1 MKSSTKSFILS
12 MAILFTFTLFGAAC
26 IPNNFFK
33 PPPPPPAP
41 PGLALTLTVQAI
53 QLQSYTQT
61 AQAQQAQPII
71 IVVTATPDPAL
82 ATATTDPAANIAPAA
97 TTSSAVTVTVSQNT
111 NCRAG
116 PGQAF
121 NDVGSL
127 GPGQIAEVIG
137 KDTFDNYWIIKLP
150 DGSGKTCWL
159 WGQYATVS
167 GDASKLAEV
176 ATPTPKGGSAAS
188 TGPLNAPT
196 LTGSVNCVD
205 VGGGD
210 YEYQVGLDWK
220 DNSTNETKFNIYT
233 STSDKFTAPA
243 NKTFFD
249 FDVTLPSGTDLF
261 VTIKAA
267 NDSGESSPSQI
278 GLKCP

>member
-1 MKSSTKSFILS
+1 MNVTRKSFSLISSILC
-12 MAILFTFTLFGAAC
+12 IFVLVAC
-26 IPNNFFK
+26 IPTSPA
-33 PPPPPPAP
+33 PPPPPPPDVAI
-41 PGLALTLTVQAI
+41 TLTVQAI
-53 QLQSYTQT
+53 QLEWFTQT
-61 AQAQQAQPII
+61 AQALQAQPII
-71 IVVTATPDPAL
+71 IVVTATPDPNL
-82 ATATTDPAANIAPAA
+82 APTTDPAANTAPLA
-97 TTSSAVTVTVSQNT
+97 TTSSAVTLTVSQNT
-111 NCRAG
+111 NCRSG
-116 PGQAF
+116 PSQDF
-121 NDVGSL
+121 DEVGSL

-137 KDTFDNYWIIKLP
+137 KDTFNNYWVIKLP

-159 WGQYATVS
+159 WGQYATVT
-167 GDASKLAEV
+167 GDPSKVADV

-188 TGPLNAPT
+188 TGALNAPT

-210 YEYQVGLDWK
+210 YEYQIGLDWK

-233 STSDKFTAPA
+233 STSNKFTAPA

-267 NDSGESSPSQI
+267 NDSGESGPSQT
-278 GLKCP
+278 GFKCP

>member
-1 MKSSTKSFILS
+1 MNVTRKLFSLLFS
-12 MAILFTFTLFGAAC
+12 MVCIFGLIAC
-26 IPNNFFK
+26 GSNPFAPPS
-33 PPPPPPAP
+33 PPPPPEWAV
-41 PGLALTLTVQAI
+41 LTMTAQSL
-53 QLQSYTQT
+53 QLQGFTQT
-61 AQAQQAQPII
+61 AQAIAQQPII

-82 ATATTDPAANIAPAA
+82 ATATTDPAANVAPTA

-111 NCRAG
+111 NCRSG

-159 WGQYATVS
+159 WGQYATVT
-167 GDASKLAEV
+167 GDASKVADV

-210 YEYQVGLDWK
+210 YEYQIGLDWK

-267 NDSGESSPSQI
+267 NDSGESGPSQI
-278 GLKCP
+278 GFKCP

>member
-1 MKSSTKSFILS
+1 MNITRKSFSLLFS
-12 MAILFTFTLFGAAC
+12 MVCIVGLVAC
-26 IPNNFFK
+26 ASNPFAN
-33 PPPPPPAP
+33 PPPPPPPEWAV
-41 PGLALTLTVQAI
+41 LTMTAQSL
-53 QLQSYTQT
+53 QLQGFTQT
-61 AQAQQAQPII
+61 AQAIAQQPII
-71 IVVTATPDPAL
+71 IVVTATPDPNNL
-82 ATATTDPAANIAPAA
+82 APTTDPAANTVPLA
-97 TTSSAVTVTVSQNT
+97 TATSEIVTVTVSQNT
-111 NCRAG
+111 NCRSG

-167 GDASKLAEV
+167 GDASKIAEV

-196 LTGSVNCVD
+196 LTGSVTRVD
-205 VGGGD
+205 AGGGD
-210 YEYQVGLDWK
+210 YEYRIGLDWK

-233 STSDKFTAPA
+233 STSDKFTAAA

-267 NDSGESSPSQI
+267 NDSGESGPSQA
-278 GLKCP
+278 GFKCP

>member
-1 MKSSTKSFILS
+1 MNITRKSFSLLFSMVCILV
-12 MAILFTFTLFGAAC
+12 LVAC
-26 IPNNFFK
+26 ASNPFARQA
-33 PPPPPPAP
+33 PPPPPEWAV
-41 PGLALTLTVQAI
+41 LTMTAQSL
-53 QLQSYTQT
+53 QLQGFTQT
-61 AQAQQAQPII
+61 AQAIAQQPII
-71 IVVTATPDPAL
+71 IAVTATPEPAL

-121 NDVGSL
+121 NEVGSL

-150 DGSGKTCWL
+150 DGSGKICWL
-159 WGQYATVS
+159 WGQYATVT
-167 GDASKLAEV
+167 GDASKVADV

-196 LTGSVNCVD
+196 LTGSVSCVD

-210 YEYQVGLDWK
+210 YEYQIGLDWK

-249 FDVTLPSGTDLF
+249 FDIVLPSGTDLF

-267 NDSGESSPSQI
+267 NDSGESGSSQT
-278 GLKCP
+278 GFKCP

>member
-1 MKSSTKSFILS
+1 MTAQSL
-12 MAILFTFTLFGAAC
+12 
-26 IPNNFFK
+26 
-33 PPPPPPAP
+33 
-41 PGLALTLTVQAI
+41 
-53 QLQSYTQT
+53 QLQGFTQT
-61 AQAQQAQPII
+61 AQAIAQQPII

-82 ATATTDPAANIAPAA
+82 ATATTDPAANVAPAA
-97 TTSSAVTVTVSQNT
+97 TTSGAVTVTVSQNT
-111 NCRAG
+111 NCRSG

-121 NDVGSL
+121 NEVGSL

-159 WGQYATVS
+159 WGQYATVT
-167 GDASKLAEV
+167 GDPSKVADV

-196 LTGSVNCVD
+196 LTGAVNCVD

-210 YEYQVGLDWK
+210 FEYQIGLDWK

-267 NDSGESSPSQI
+267 NDSGESGPSQA
-278 GLKCP
+278 GFKCP